1 MQIGNVW
8 QYNTVSGSEY
18 GSTIREAKADDKIWD
33 YIQRHLTMS
42 QGGKDCS
49 LNAKWRLR
57 ITGIMAGGLELPY
70 ETQHTKH
77 LFSFPAKVSA
87 DILPV
92 FIHLQWRVASHSMG
106 RIHAACTSDRP

>member
-1 MQIGNVW
+1 
-8 QYNTVSGSEY
+8 
-18 GSTIREAKADDKIWD
+18 
-33 YIQRHLTMS
+33 MS

-70 ETQHTKH
+70 EAQHTKH
-77 LFSFPAKVSA
+77 LFSFPAKISA

-92 FIHLQWRVASHSMG
+92 FIHLPWRVASHFMG